1 MTKDP
6 VPHVG
11 ADTNLKLLQW
21 KAMKPIH
28 TEDLVRVGRPGD
40 GGYVISSRVIPLTS
54 WLISLGIET
63 EWSFEAEF
71 LALNSRCQLVG
82 VDGTTGVILHLRKA
96 MSSARDLAV
105 RLMRANHPSAHAAWR
120 LLRSSFPAAIRF
132 PLFWGRPRRM
142 FIKKLIGPEPR
153 SMSVTTWA
161 ELREA
166 WPEGANLFIKMD
178 IEGAEYDVL
187 RDIIE
192 SGDSILGFAFEFHD
206 LDSRW
211 EEFTNAMTLLMQQ
224 YAVVHIHGNNYRGL
238 VPGTSI
244 PSVVEVS
251 FVNKSLL
258 SDIEKNSA

>member
-1 MTKDP
+1 
-6 VPHVG
+6 
-11 ADTNLKLLQW
+11 
-21 KAMKPIH
+21 
-28 TEDLVRVGRPGD
+28 
-40 GGYVISSRVIPLTS
+40 
-54 WLISLGIET
+54 
-63 EWSFEAEF
+63 
-71 LALNSRCQLVG
+71 
-82 VDGTTGVILHLRKA
+82 
-96 MSSARDLAV
+96 
-105 RLMRANHPSAHAAWR
+105 
-120 LLRSSFPAAIRF
+120 
-132 PLFWGRPRRM
+132 
-142 FIKKLIGPEPR
+142 
-153 SMSVTTWA
+153 MSVTTWA